1 MSKMCFKIVQEWVPA
16 GEWGDMVLT
25 MAQSF
30 RVLGDRY
37 RRGHDMFFLC
47 LCMSFSTPK
56 NKERFKIYYLWLAK
70 FLHFSP
76 SGAAIPINPLPT

>member
-1 MSKMCFKIVQEWVPA
+1 
-16 GEWGDMVLT
+16 
-25 MAQSF
+25 
-30 RVLGDRY
+30 
-37 RRGHDMFFLC
+37 MFFLC
-47 LCMSFSTPK
+47 LCMSFSSPK